1 MSVMT
6 TITAPTGRYL
16 GAPRLRLFAG
26 GDAARA
32 ARLIKPK
39 LKLKPAGARRVRE
52 HDAPSAWAPDAGVA
66 TSPAGDAPV
75 LVAGKDA
82 TRRDAMIDELA
93 QTMAPGT
100 RFAHAAASWE
110 VLALAG
116 SSRMVVLSGELE
128 EITSESLMRML
139 SNRFPALPVVA
150 LDAPAE
156 LARA

>member
-1 MSVMT
+1 MT

-16 GAPRLRLFAG
+16 GAPKLRLFAG
-26 GDAARA
+26 GEAART
-32 ARLIKPK
+32 ARLAKPK
-39 LKLKPAGARRVRE
+39 FKRKPTGARLASQ
-52 HDAPSAWAPDAGVA
+52 HDAPSTWAPSANVPA
-66 TSPAGDAPV
+66 SPAGDAPV

-93 QTMAPGT
+93 RTMAPDT